1 MRKQNESPLSDNE
14 PILGDI
20 EINKEELVKYYNLSR
35 AEIRVM
41 ELLVRGY
48 SLSETAENL
57 GIKYETARRHLK
69 QIFHK
74 TSTYT
79 TRNLILNI
87 LLGPATTILKANTI
101 TRSINF
107 KPEHHRAG
115 LSILSYFSEYVSN
128 KYPDIPIS
136 ISIEQK
142 DASVTLNVETPTG
155 DIDILE
161 KSLNDYIDIVKG
173 KTAIRDKIQDEIE
186 IIKFENMLEIAR
198 AEMKNQNR
206 ILELKNCQIEHL
218 EHQITNL
225 EYRNNIQFSQ
235 LTDILDKCITSN
247 ANKDD
252 SLFQFLH
259 NLSEYQSGLV
269 KTDLNEIVKI
279 ITENQ
284 NNLNSMVL
292 QDKIKN
298 IADQQPMLIEKIHI
312 FLLSGAMQGVAGNYL
327 YSALQAALAVLP
339 R

>member
-1 MRKQNESPLSDNE
+1 MSKQNESPPSVNE
-14 PILGDI
+14 PILGNI
-20 EINKEELVKYYNLSR
+20 ELNREELVKYYNLSR
-35 AEIRVM
+35 AEIRIM

-48 SLSETAENL
+48 SLNETAEHL
-57 GIKYETARRHLK
+57 GVTYVTVRRHLK
-69 QIFHK
+69 QIYNK

-79 TRNLILNI
+79 IGNLIRKI
-87 LLGPATTILKANTI
+87 FLGPCTTILKDNTI
-101 TRSINF
+101 TRSIEF

-173 KTAIRDKIQDEIE
+173 KAAIRDKIQDEIE

-198 AEMKNQNR
+198 AEINNQNR

-218 EHQITNL
+218 ERQITNL

-235 LTDILDKCITSN
+235 LTDILDKYITSN
-247 ANKDD
+247 ANKDN

-259 NLSEYQSGLV
+259 NLSEQQSGLV
-269 KTDLNEIVKI
+269 KTDLNDIVKI

-284 NNLNSMVL
+284 NNLNSTLL

-298 IADQQPMLIEKIHI
+298 IADQQPMLIEKIHR